1 MSPVPLPTLSIF
13 FPMYNEEEN
22 IRPAINTAREE
33 CELLLANAQIRDYEL
48 IVVDDASS
56 DATGKIADELSE
68 ADPRVRVVHHP
79 RNRKLGGAIKTG
91 FASATGDLVLYSD
104 ADLPFDMAEVAKA
117 LRIQRLY
124 DADIVSA
131 YRMDRT
137 GEGYLRALYTWLYN
151 NMLHVLF
158 GVRIR
163 DVNFSFKLCRRA
175 MFEHV
180 VLKSE
185 GSFID
190 AELIIRASRMGFRI
204 TQFGADYFPR
214 IRGTSTL
221 ASPAVIMKI
230 VKDMLTLRRE
240 LQAIR
245 PLAR

>member
-1 MSPVPLPTLSIF
+1 
-13 FPMYNEEEN
+13 
-22 IRPAINTAREE
+22 
-33 CELLLANAQIRDYEL
+33 
-48 IVVDDASS
+48 
-56 DATGKIADELSE
+56 
-68 ADPRVRVVHHP
+68 
-79 RNRKLGGAIKTG
+79 
-91 FASATGDLVLYSD
+91 
-104 ADLPFDMAEVAKA
+104 
-117 LRIQRLY
+117 
-124 DADIVSA
+124 
-131 YRMDRT
+131 
-137 GEGYLRALYTWLYN
+137 
-151 NMLHVLF
+151 
-158 GVRIR
+158 
-163 DVNFSFKLCRRA
+163 

-221 ASPAVIMKI
+221 ASPAVIRKI